1 MTRVTHEV
9 NLTMPLKQ
17 SKPLLVLCFL
27 VLGYKDL
34 SEEKELCDLQLSAVL
49 LTLRHASAAV

>member
-1 MTRVTHEV
+1 MTRVTHEG
-9 NLTMPLKQ
+9 NLTVSLEG

-34 SEEKELCDLQLSAVL
+34 SEEKELCDLQLSAVFL
-49 LTLRHASAAV
+49 ALWHASAAV